1 MFCSLGQ
8 PGSLQVIGGQLKN
21 TNRGQTDAEPGGLV
35 RTEYEVDGADIT
47 IGHEVTGLRR
57 LLRVILTWAS
67 LELMRTS

>member
-1 MFCSLGQ
+1 MLN
-8 PGSLQVIGGQLKN
+8 PG
-21 TNRGQTDAEPGGLV
+21 AWV